1 MAIPRCY
8 GAVAPLSRTLL
19 ARARNR
25 WAPAGVYSYD
35 MATREEIEEQVVAAL
50 KTVNDPELGIDIYHL
65 GLVYDILINEEN
77 NDVKVEF
84 TLTTM
89 GCPIGPMIDEEIK
102 AATKEIEG
110 IGEVT
115 TELVMYPPWTPE
127 KMDPLA
133 KSALG
138 FV

>member
-1 MAIPRCY
+1 MADADAIK
-8 GAVAPLSRTLL
+8 
-19 ARARNR
+19 
-25 WAPAGVYSYD
+25 
-35 MATREEIEEQVVAAL
+35 EEVIEVL
-50 KTVNDPELGIDIYHL
+50 KTVNDPELGIDIWNL
-65 GLVYDILINEEN
+65 GLVYDVDVNDAG
-77 NDVKVEF
+77 DVKVDF

-89 GCPIGPMIDEEIK
+89 GCPIAPMIDEQIRES
-102 AATKEIEG
+102 TQFIEG

-127 KMDPLA
+127 KMSPLA

>member
-1 MAIPRCY
+1 MP
-8 GAVAPLSRTLL
+8 TK
-19 ARARNR
+19 
-25 WAPAGVYSYD
+25 
-35 MATREEIEEQVVAAL
+35 EEIRDEVVEAL
-50 KTVNDPELGIDIYHL
+50 KTVNDPELGIDIWHL
-65 GLVYDILINEEN
+65 GLVYDVAVDDDN
-77 NDVKVEF
+77 NVKVDF

-89 GCPIGPMIDEEIK
+89 GCPIGPMLDEEIK
-102 AATKEIEG
+102 AATAYIEG

>member
-1 MAIPRCY
+1 
-8 GAVAPLSRTLL
+8 
-19 ARARNR
+19 
-25 WAPAGVYSYD
+25 
-35 MATREEIEEQVVAAL
+35 MATRDEIKEQVLEAL
-50 KTVNDPELGIDIYHL
+50 GTVDDPELGIDIVNL
-65 GLVYDILINEEN
+65 GLVYDVAVDDN

-89 GCPIGPMIDEEIK
+89 GCPIGPMIDEQIK
-102 AATKEIEG
+102 EATAQIPG

-115 TELVMYPPWTPE
+115 SELVMYPPWSPE
-127 KMDPLA
+127 KMTPLA

>member
-1 MAIPRCY
+1 
-8 GAVAPLSRTLL
+8 
-19 ARARNR
+19 
-25 WAPAGVYSYD
+25 
-35 MATREEIEEQVVAAL
+35 MATKEEIREQVEAAL
-50 KTVNDPELGIDIYHL
+50 KTVNDPELGIDIWNL
-65 GLVYDILINEEN
+65 GLVYDIAIDDDN
-77 NDVKVEF
+77 NVMFDF

-102 AATKEIEG
+102 AATVEIEG

-127 KMDPLA
+127 KMAPLA

>member
-1 MAIPRCY
+1 
-8 GAVAPLSRTLL
+8 
-19 ARARNR
+19 
-25 WAPAGVYSYD
+25 
-35 MATREEIEEQVVAAL
+35 MATQEEIRDQVEAAL
-50 KTVNDPELGIDIYHL
+50 KTVNDPELGIDIWNL
-65 GLVYDILINEEN
+65 GLVYEIGINED
-77 NDVKVEF
+77 NDVKVDF

-89 GCPIGPMIDEEIK
+89 GCPIGPMIDDEIK

-127 KMDPLA
+127 KMSPLA
-133 KSALG
+133 RSALG

>member
-1 MAIPRCY
+1 MPTKEEI
-8 GAVAPLSRTLL
+8 
-19 ARARNR
+19 
-25 WAPAGVYSYD
+25 
-35 MATREEIEEQVVAAL
+35 REEVVEAL
-50 KTVNDPELGIDIYHL
+50 KTVNDPELGIDIWHL
-65 GLVYDILINEEN
+65 GLVYEVDVNDEG
-77 NDVKVEF
+77 DVKIDF

-89 GCPIGPMIDEEIK
+89 GCPIGPMLDEEIK
-102 AATKEIEG
+102 QATGHIEG

-115 TELVMYPPWTPE
+115 TELVMYPPWSPE

>member
-1 MAIPRCY
+1 MPTKEEI
-8 GAVAPLSRTLL
+8 
-19 ARARNR
+19 
-25 WAPAGVYSYD
+25 
-35 MATREEIEEQVVAAL
+35 REEVVDAL
-50 KTVNDPELGIDIYHL
+50 KTVNDPELGIDIWHL
-65 GLVYDILINEEN
+65 GLVYEVAVDDDN
-77 NDVKVEF
+77 NVKVDF

-89 GCPIGPMIDEEIK
+89 GCPIGPMLDEEIK
-102 AATKEIEG
+102 AATAYIEG

>member
-1 MAIPRCY
+1 MPPGR
-8 GAVAPLSRTLL
+8 
-19 ARARNR
+19 
-25 WAPAGVYSYD
+25 GVYSYE
-35 MATREEIEEQVVAAL
+35 MATTEEIREEVIATL
-50 KTVNDPELGIDIYHL
+50 KTVNDPELGIDIWHL
-65 GLVYDILINEEN
+65 GLVYDILVNEEN

-102 AATKEIEG
+102 AGTKEIEG

-115 TELVMYPPWTPE
+115 TEMVMYPPWTPE

>member
-1 MAIPRCY
+1 MTASPAATA
-8 GAVAPLSRTLL
+8 GNSGNAPPVTVGEM
-19 ARARNR
+19 
-25 WAPAGVYSYD
+25 PTKEEV
-35 MATREEIEEQVVAAL
+35 REEVVEAL
-50 KTVNDPELGIDIYHL
+50 KTVNDPELGIDIWHL
-65 GLVYDILINEEN
+65 GLVYEVAVDDDN
-77 NDVKVEF
+77 NVKVDF

-89 GCPIGPMIDEEIK
+89 GCPIGPMLDEEIK
-102 AATKEIEG
+102 AATAYIEG